1 MAQVLDCS
9 VEDLISEVDFSE
21 LKPSELR
28 SDELRMQ
35 KRMLAEWKENTR
47 RERVTCFGVSFGR
60 RRVGDGRN
68 PLDEG
73 RQDGETMRVKID
85 MQTRQTID
93 GDTDIMEHSAEG
105 ILRDLSEG
113 QHVLTYFQD
122 GIHNEMRIDVSG
134 EEIIVT
140 RNWKQENQFHYKQ
153 NKHHIMNYETP
164 MGMMELGFD
173 TKYVEID
180 RIHRDCLMEIRLV
193 YTITQGGQPVSD
205 NEVRIRIS
213 ER

>member
-1 MAQVLDCS
+1 
-9 VEDLISEVDFSE
+9 
-21 LKPSELR
+21 
-28 SDELRMQ
+28 
-35 KRMLAEWKENTR
+35 
-47 RERVTCFGVSFGR
+47 
-60 RRVGDGRN
+60 
-68 PLDEG
+68 
-73 RQDGETMRVKID
+73 MRVKID

-140 RNWKQENQFHYKQ
+140 RNWKQENQFRYKQ

>member
-1 MAQVLDCS
+1 
-9 VEDLISEVDFSE
+9 
-21 LKPSELR
+21 
-28 SDELRMQ
+28 
-35 KRMLAEWKENTR
+35 
-47 RERVTCFGVSFGR
+47 
-60 RRVGDGRN
+60 
-68 PLDEG
+68 
-73 RQDGETMRVKID
+73 

-153 NKHHIMNYETP
+153 NKQLHRYSLSILTYPHSYEWNY
-164 MGMMELGFD
+164 
-173 TKYVEID
+173 
-180 RIHRDCLMEIRLV
+180 RH
-193 YTITQGGQPVSD
+193 
-205 NEVRIRIS
+205 
-213 ER
+213 

>member
-1 MAQVLDCS
+1 
-9 VEDLISEVDFSE
+9 
-21 LKPSELR
+21 
-28 SDELRMQ
+28 
-35 KRMLAEWKENTR
+35 
-47 RERVTCFGVSFGR
+47 
-60 RRVGDGRN
+60 
-68 PLDEG
+68 
-73 RQDGETMRVKID
+73 MRVKID

-105 ILRDLSEG
+105 ILRELSEG

-122 GIHNEMRIDVSG
+122 GIHNEMRINVSD

-153 NKHHIMNYETP
+153 HKHHIMNYETP
-164 MGMMELGFD
+164 MGTMELGFD

-180 RIHRDCLMEIRLV
+180 RIHADSLMEIRLV

-205 NEVRIRIS
+205 NEVRIRIR

>member
-1 MAQVLDCS
+1 
-9 VEDLISEVDFSE
+9 
-21 LKPSELR
+21 
-28 SDELRMQ
+28 
-35 KRMLAEWKENTR
+35 
-47 RERVTCFGVSFGR
+47 
-60 RRVGDGRN
+60 
-68 PLDEG
+68 
-73 RQDGETMRVKID
+73 

-153 NKHHIMNYETP
+153 NKHHI
-164 MGMMELGFD
+164 